1 MGYAQAFRLL
11 AAGYKKI
18 KGKMPEGL
26 DLLKIKQEARKKAI
40 DAQKVIK
47 VNFDKANNW
56 MKAKPQSTKV
66 KGKAA
71 ETEAEM
77 IARMNRQNKESV
89 KRLKDKKEKSL
100 GEKLRDYKGDPDAMA
115 TGGRVRFAQGGVQ
128 YTPTTAQRDL
138 LKYTGSGLANQAG
151 RSLIQRQGEIKAAED
166 MLNQSMAPT
175 TQSDLQKFTA
185 GLNAAHKMDN
195 ISGLNYQ
202 KAFDD
207 YRYNTGNYNMMGTQD
222 SDAITAGTAR
232 PYFYAGQDT
241 PSMISNFQSQFN
253 KPYGYANI
261 KNAQYTPTTARRMQN
276 AQATS
281 PTSTG
286 IQNVPTAQQRNIQQ
300 RQMTQKQIDQAAVQ
314 REYNSLSQSV
324 PTSLL
329 DQVFTANNNL
339 SLPNSSSN
347 PRDSLTGM
355 LESEMLPNPLDG
367 SMRSIEEMDAIRD
380 RVLAAQEAAKPTYQ
394 ERLNGESW
402 EMLSDNDQ
410 YVIARE
416 YPGETPQKRDPNFV
430 PDYMLATGG
439 RVNFNTGGGVSN
451 VVGTY
456 LANPSLQDKYTQ
468 QEYEDFFGYGTNQPS
483 TTTTTATNVVQ
494 PSRVASPI
502 VPNIIKP
509 ILPIVSTDG
518 GDGGGDPIN
527 PRGNPNFDYE
537 TEAYGLANLTPEQK
551 GITQEEQDMLDKEKS
566 GILNLLSFSPAM
578 KTLGFIKNKAAAG
591 KKQLDDFF
599 TRRAEEKAAKEAAE
613 AKLAA
618 ERNRIQQIIDSGS
631 SVDRATGG
639 QFGTSVN
646 EPTGSRGSGT
656 GFSNY
661 S

>member
-128 YTPTTAQRDL
+128 YTPTTA
-138 LKYTGSGLANQAG
+138 S
-151 RSLIQRQGEIKAAED
+151 
-166 MLNQSMAPT
+166 
-175 TQSDLQKFTA
+175 
-185 GLNAAHKMDN
+185 
-195 ISGLNYQ
+195 
-202 KAFDD
+202 
-207 YRYNTGNYNMMGTQD
+207 
-222 SDAITAGTAR
+222 
-232 PYFYAGQDT
+232 
-241 PSMISNFQSQFN
+241 
-253 KPYGYANI
+253 
-261 KNAQYTPTTARRMQN
+261 RMQN
-276 AQATS
+276 AQAAS
-281 PTSTG
+281 QAAASGTG
-286 IQNVPTAQQRNIQQ
+286 IQNVPTAQLRNIRGRQAQQ
-300 RQMTQKQIDQAAVQ
+300 PMTPQQFITANTKPG
-314 REYNSLSQSV
+314 SQNT

-329 DQVFTANNNL
+329 NLYYRNSPLVAPAGVL
-339 SLPNSSSN
+339 SLA
-347 PRDSLTGM
+347 
-355 LESEMLPNPLDG
+355 
-367 SMRSIEEMDAIRD
+367 EMDAKASRI
-380 RVLAAQEAAKPTYQ
+380 LAEQQAQQRADSGLADPITGKKYISQQEAIDDLGIVVYNQRFA
-394 ERLNGESW
+394 E
-402 EMLSDNDQ
+402 
-410 YVIARE
+410 
-416 YPGETPQKRDPNFV
+416 
-430 PDYMLATGG
+430 GG

-509 ILPIVSTDG
+509 IIPISQDG
-518 GDGGGDPIN
+518 GDSGGGITLGRTN
-527 PRGNPNFDYE
+527 VNQPNFM
-537 TEAYGLANLTPEQK
+537 GGKTPGFKAGAQRAFN
-551 GITQEEQDMLDKEKS
+551 DL
-566 GILNLLSFSPAM
+566 
-578 KTLGFIKNKAAAG
+578 KTLGSGLFSIVNPLEPDKLNIMNLY
-591 KKQLDDFF
+591 KKG
-599 TRRAEEKAAKEAAE
+599 KEAFTKRSDKIVADQI
-613 AKLAA
+613 AKAIAL
-618 ERNRIQQIIDSGS
+618 EEEMSRREEDRIRSQS
-631 SVDRATGG
+631 
-639 QFGTSVN
+639 
-646 EPTGSRGSGT
+646 PTGSMNYGPSGYEGMSDAASDQERSEGGRGSRG
-656 GFSNY
+656 
-661 S
+661 

>member
-11 AAGYKKI
+11 MAGYKKI

-115 TGGRVRFAQGGVQ
+115 TGGRVRFAQGGTQ
-128 YTPTTAQRDL
+128 YTPTTA
-138 LKYTGSGLANQAG
+138 S
-151 RSLIQRQGEIKAAED
+151 
-166 MLNQSMAPT
+166 
-175 TQSDLQKFTA
+175 
-185 GLNAAHKMDN
+185 
-195 ISGLNYQ
+195 
-202 KAFDD
+202 
-207 YRYNTGNYNMMGTQD
+207 
-222 SDAITAGTAR
+222 
-232 PYFYAGQDT
+232 
-241 PSMISNFQSQFN
+241 
-253 KPYGYANI
+253 
-261 KNAQYTPTTARRMQN
+261 RMQN
-276 AQATS
+276 AQAASQATS
-281 PTSTG
+281 PTTG
-286 IQNVPTAQQRNIQQ
+286 IQNVPTAQLRNIQG
-300 RQMTQKQIDQAAVQ
+300 RQAQPMTPQQFITANTKPG
-314 REYNSLSQSV
+314 SQNT

-329 DQVFTANNNL
+329 NLYYRNSPLASPVGTL
-339 SLPNSSSN
+339 SLA
-347 PRDSLTGM
+347 
-355 LESEMLPNPLDG
+355 
-367 SMRSIEEMDAIRD
+367 EMDAKAAKI
-380 RVLAAQEAAKPTYQ
+380 LAEQQAQQRADSGLVDSVTGKRYISQQEAIDDLGIVVYNQRFA
-394 ERLNGESW
+394 
-402 EMLSDNDQ
+402 D
-410 YVIARE
+410 
-416 YPGETPQKRDPNFV
+416 
-430 PDYMLATGG
+430 GG

-509 ILPIVSTDG
+509 IIPISEDG
-518 GDGGGDPIN
+518 GDGGG
-527 PRGNPNFDYE
+527 
-537 TEAYGLANLTPEQK
+537 
-551 GITQEEQDMLDKEKS
+551 GITSIDTGLKTADQYGFGQYGNNFNTADVQKE
-566 GILNLLSFSPAM
+566 IDELNENKGLMDLLSLSPAM

-631 SVDRATGG
+631 SVDRASGG
-639 QFGTSVN
+639 QFGSSVN
-646 EPTGSRGSGT
+646 EATGARGSGT

>member
-416 YPGETPQKRDPNFV
+416 YPGGTPQKRNPDFV

-518 GDGGGDPIN
+518 GGDGGGGITSIDTGLKTADQYGFGQYGNNFNDPDVQKEIDELN
-527 PRGNPNFDYE
+527 EN
-537 TEAYGLANLTPEQK
+537 K
-551 GITQEEQDMLDKEKS
+551 GILD
-566 GILNLLSFSPAM
+566 LLSYSPGL
-578 KTLGFIKNKAAAG
+578 KTGKFVFNKVKAGAAAT
-591 KKQLDDFF
+591 KKTIDDYFAKK
-599 TRRAEEKAAKEAAE
+599 AEEKALKEMAAKVAA
-613 AKLAA
+613 ARAA
-618 ERNRIQQIIDSGS
+618 NVGGS
-631 SVDRATGG
+631 YSGG
-639 QFGTSVN
+639 QDFADNNPYGGDGTMN
-646 EPTGSRGSGT
+646 DLGADNFT
-656 GFSNY
+656 
-661 S
+661 